1 MEKDE
6 SLEIHIAKK
15 KVNIA
20 HVIQYC
26 SFENYLAFPYEL
38 TRPSPLDTQHVYTR
52 RFFKNVR
59 SISVRTHSELQVPSA
74 QLGLLWY
81 GPFRFHTTPKR
92 TELLLQ
98 AVMMTVRYLLGDK
111 QGLGG
116 TLRMLCCSYEASCV
130 FLSHGSVWKSER
142 HSVVSDSLG
151 PCGLYAAHG
160 ILQARI
166 LEWVAFPFSGASS
179 QPRDPTQVSC
189 IASGFFTIW
198 ATREAQE
205 VC

>member
-26 SFENYLAFPYEL
+26 CFENYLAFPYEL

-142 HSVVSDSLG
+142 HVWLLQPHRLCPWNSPGQNTGVGGLSLLQG
-151 PCGLYAAHG
+151 IFPTQGSNPGLSHCRRKPISPAG
-160 ILQARI
+160 IL
-166 LEWVAFPFSGASS
+166 
-179 QPRDPTQVSC
+179 
-189 IASGFFTIW
+189 
-198 ATREAQE
+198 
-205 VC
+205 